1 MWRFEDV
8 GYDLPLKATTLQHMA
23 ALTEAQVKALRYE
36 IVPSVLDEEDRDE
49 KIEDQYYALKRAA
62 YDAAFL

>member
-1 MWRFEDV
+1 MWSFDEI
-8 GYDLPLKATTLQHMA
+8 GYDSPLKDTTLQHMA
-23 ALTEAQVKALRYE
+23 ALTEAQVKAHRYE
-36 IVPSVLDEEDRDE
+36 VEPHVLDEEDRDE